1 MLTDRADE
9 CKIQYSVCPID
20 VLRLNNSLKTQK
32 SSPNLNF
39 HPGVEVHSLIRFTIM
54 AVTALA
60 ILCAFQS
67 CVKTLTIFFLTQRFF
82 AGALS
87 HWNVRG
93 DTFEIVRLPVI
104 YDASCS
110 VDLFF
115 ISAVVP
121 TAYTDTVLIACFSF
135 SEALAIEFQA
145 INFCA
150 FATDL
155 RKLPRRQIK
164 LVN

>member
-1 MLTDRADE
+1 
-9 CKIQYSVCPID
+9 
-20 VLRLNNSLKTQK
+20 
-32 SSPNLNF
+32 
-39 HPGVEVHSLIRFTIM
+39 M

-67 CVKTLTIFFLTQRFF
+67 CIKTLTVFFLAQRLF

-104 YDASCS
+104 YDAPRS

-115 ISAVVP
+115 VSDVVP
-121 TAYTDTVLIACFSF
+121 TAYANTVLIACFSF

-145 INFCA
+145 VDFCA